1 MTPWINGLI
10 DLILPRTCPI
20 CGRVMVAGEQVMCL
34 HCRLDLPLVTTDI
47 SDRLITLRAPI
58 ERTAAYFYY
67 QRDEPHARL
76 IQQAKYEGRPHLG
89 EQLMAEYAR
98 TLLPTGFFAGID
110 AIAAV
115 PLHWRKLIARGYNQS
130 FRMARGVSSVTGI
143 PIIDPLRAA
152 RHGSQT
158 RLTASER
165 LDNARGTYTA
175 SPAALTG
182 ITHLLLIDDIITTGA
197 TLTACAEAIHAASPS
212 TRISAL
218 SLAATL
224 LA

>member
-1 MTPWINGLI
+1 MTPWIDGLL
-10 DLILPRTCPI
+10 DLILPRTCPV
-20 CGRVMVAGEQVMCL
+20 CGRVMVAGEELMCL
-34 HCRLDLPLVTTDI
+34 HCRMDLPLVTTDLH
-47 SDRLITLRAPI
+47 DRLMTLHAPI
-58 ERTAAYFYY
+58 ERVAAYFYY
-67 QRDEPHARL
+67 QREEPHARL
-76 IQQAKYEGRPHLG
+76 IQQAKYDGKPHLG
-89 EQLMAEYAR
+89 ERLMAEYTR
-98 TLLPTGFFAGID
+98 TLLPTGFFSGMD

-143 PIIDPLRAA
+143 PLVDPLRAA

-158 RLTASER
+158 RLTATQR
-165 LDNARGTYTA
+165 LANARGTYTA
-175 SPAALTG
+175 SHATLTG
-182 ITHLLLIDDIITTGA
+182 ITHLLLVDDIITTGA